1 MGCSWPKPRPFLNFV
16 WIEDL
21 SHGEA
26 PPAQHGTSPVPRGEP
41 VTAQGDTITDEK
53 LITVFRYQALLLGFG
68 RRLFYS

>member
-1 MGCSWPKPRPFLNFV
+1 LNFV
-16 WIEDL
+16 WIEDPFPWR
-21 SHGEA
+21 S
-26 PPAQHGTSPVPRGEP
+26 PARAARDFSGSTGEP